1 MRILKTSTGLRE
13 ATTKADQPLFVK
25 GSDSGMMAS
34 GSRFQTEKGQ
44 PTNGISEGKRPEQME
59 RLCERELPRNPRFGV
74 SDMDRKTAKSA
85 QSPSRDNHSRNGLR
99 RCYAS

>member
-59 RLCERELPRNPRFGV
+59 RLRERELPRNPRFGV
-74 SDMDRKTAKSA
+74 SDMDKTAKA
-85 QSPSRDNHSRNGLR
+85 QSPSRDNHSRNGLK